1 MKFWGF
7 REKGIEN
14 FESSVPNR
22 GVKHVFFFDPDV
34 AFKSWEDHRKQLEL
48 EKARKSGLAPTEVD
62 EDGKEINFHIPLYV
76 IFENRYAL
84 NF

>member
-1 MKFWGF
+1 M
-7 REKGIEN
+7 
-14 FESSVPNR
+14 
-22 GVKHVFFFDPDV
+22 

-76 IFENRYAL
+76 IFENR
-84 NF
+84 